1 VLNDRNLLVFAA
13 TGALFHLANGAML
26 GLVGQKLAHL
36 VPRQGIALTA
46 ACAICAQIVMV
57 PTAMLAGSMADRWG
71 RKPLFAAAFFALA
84 LRGALYPLS
93 DQPAWLVSVQLLD
106 GVGAGLTGAL
116 FPVIVSDLTRGS
128 GHFGAAQAGVGTMQ
142 GVGGIVSATLAGAI
156 VTTAGYSP
164 AFVTLSAIALVG
176 GVLFWGLMPETGP
189 P

>member
-1 VLNDRNLLVFAA
+1 
-13 TGALFHLANGAML
+13 ML

-128 GHFGAAQAGVGTMQ
+128 GHFGAAQAHAGPRRDRECHARWCNRHDSGVQ
-142 GVGGIVSATLAGAI
+142 PRLRHAKRNRAGRRRA
-156 VTTAGYSP
+156 VLGSHARDGP
-164 AFVTLSAIALVG
+164 ALRAEPRRCA
-176 GVLFWGLMPETGP
+176 
-189 P
+189 